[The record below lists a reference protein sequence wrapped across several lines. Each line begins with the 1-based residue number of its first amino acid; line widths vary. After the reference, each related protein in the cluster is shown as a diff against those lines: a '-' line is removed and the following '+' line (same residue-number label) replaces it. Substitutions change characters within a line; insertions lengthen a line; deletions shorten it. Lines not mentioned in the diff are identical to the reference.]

1 MAQDAAAAVKRKIAA
16 LLAADVA
23 GYTRLVAE
31 DEEETLR
38 RLASYRSVIDD
49 LISRFGGRIFNT
61 AGDAVLAEFQ
71 SAVDA
76 VRCALD
82 VQESLKARNAAYPK
96 SREMVFRIG
105 ITIGDVVERDGD
117 LLGDGVN
124 IAARLQALAPPGGI
138 YVSRPVY
145 EAVANKVSVRF
156 ADRGAQ
162 HLKNLP
168 QRVHAYMLVP
178 DTRPAARGRLPSVRS
193 LGLANWGVLGFLG
206 LAAAAAV
213 AGYVLLQP
221 PWQRPEPQQGQV
233 ARDGASTPADVI
245 EAKPS
250 LAEAPALPADPPR
263 RVAEERPALKPE
275 PITAPSPPINE
286 VKPPKPV
293 ATPAP
298 RELEARPPE
307 QVEVARTNPRSDTDT
322 QTPTDPA
329 APQFNPGST
338 DTAAAEAVRR
348 RYWRECQV
356 DRSSE
361 NFEEIAA
368 ACRGL
373 LEGRLADGEDL
384 ARVEYTLARALR
396 ELGRVD
402 EAIAAYTRV
411 VAVKPNADALNNR
424 GIAFYDKGAFDNAVA
439 DYTEAIR
446 LDGHHGEAY
455 NNRAWTLY
463 KAGKLRAA
471 LADAEKAVQLLASE
485 SYPWDTRA
493 HIHEALGNKP
503 AAVRDFRKAL
513 ALDPA
518 NLASKEALG
527 RLGALP

>member
-1 MAQDAAAAVKRKIAA
+1 VTQEAASAVKRKIAA

-38 RLASYRSVIDD
+38 RLASYRSVFDD
-49 LISRFGGRIFNT
+49 LIGRFGGRIFNT
-61 AGDAVLAEFQ
+61 AGDAVLAEFP

-168 QRVHAYMLVP
+168 QRVHTYLLVP
-178 DTRPAARGRLPSVRS
+178 DARPAARGALTTVRS
-193 LGLANWGVLGFLG
+193 LGVPNWGVLGFAG
-206 LAAAAAV
+206 LAMAAAV
-213 AGYVLLQP
+213 AGYVAFQLSSRGP
-221 PWQRPEPQQGQV
+221 VPQQTH
-233 ARDGASTPADVI
+233 ATRDS
-245 EAKPS
+245 
-250 LAEAPALPADPPR
+250 
-263 RVAEERPALKPE
+263 
-275 PITAPSPPINE
+275 APSPTTAIESKASAEAIASLPAPTRPVADEQPVGKLEPIAAPAPAVSE
-286 VKPPKPV
+286 PKPPELGQ
-293 ATPAP
+293 APAP
-298 RELEARPPE
+298 RELAPRPPE
-307 QVEVARTNPRSDTDT
+307 QVEVARTDPKSGPHLRESSDIAGP
-322 QTPTDPA
+322 QPKPTP
-329 APQFNPGST
+329 T

-348 RYWRECQV
+348 RYWRECQI
-356 DRSSE
+356 DRTSE
-361 NFEEIAA
+361 NFENIAA
-368 ACRGL
+368 ACGGL
-373 LEGRLADGEDL
+373 LEGRHAVGADL

-396 ELGRVD
+396 ELGRVED
-402 EAIAAYTRV
+402 AIAAYTRA
-411 VAVKPNADALNNR
+411 VAVKPTADALNNR
-424 GIAFYDKGAFDNAVA
+424 GIAFYDSGAFDKAVA

-446 LDGHHGEAY
+446 LDGQHGEAY
-455 NNRAWTLY
+455 NNRAWTQY

-471 LADAEKAVQLLASE
+471 LADADKAVQLLASE

-503 AAVRDFRKAL
+503 AAIRDFRKAL

-518 NLASKEALG
+518 NVASKEGLT
-527 RLGALP
+527 RLGASP